1 MVAALLVRR
10 KQYLLN
16 GLEDP
21 FPLSQGASGI
31 ATVRSAVLRTTR

>member
-31 ATVRSAVLRTTR
+31 ATVSETPFSL